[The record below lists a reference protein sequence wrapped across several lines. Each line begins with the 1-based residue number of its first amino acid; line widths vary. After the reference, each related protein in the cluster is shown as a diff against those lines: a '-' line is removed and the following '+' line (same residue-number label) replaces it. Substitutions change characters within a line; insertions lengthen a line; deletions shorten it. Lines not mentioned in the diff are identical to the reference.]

1 MDTIVGKT
9 LAGIYRIDRLIGRG
23 GMARVYLGHDTRLN
37 RQVAVK
43 LLDMDKSSD
52 DDTAY
57 AQRFVREAQAV
68 ASLRHENIVQIYYA
82 GQEDERTYYYVM
94 EYIEG
99 LALNKVIHDYVN
111 DDELMPHTDVM
122 SVGRSIAAAL
132 DYAHSKG
139 VIHRDVKPSNVMISR
154 EGRVILADFGL
165 VMISS
170 QSTRGEVFGTPHYVS
185 PEQARSSKDAC
196 PQSDLYSLGVILYEM
211 LTGHVP
217 FDDPSSTVIA
227 VKHLVEQPPSP
238 RELNPALNVQ
248 TEEVL
253 LKALSKTPTDRYQ
266 SGAVL
271 MAALDAALRASP
283 DPSIQVPASARR
295 QSLISLNERMS
306 TGDRP
311 AADKGPQ
318 LENLVGKQIDEYYIE
333 SVLGRGGMAWVYAGR
348 DTLLD
353 RPVAVKVIA
362 PAFRDDEDYLIRFRR
377 EAQAIGR
384 LEHPHIVRMYRFGN
398 NGGLMF
404 IAMQLVPGA
413 SLREVMDSYFRDG
426 DYIEPE
432 HVLHITRQ
440 ICDALDYSHSLGVIH
455 RDVKPENV
463 LIDAQDNA
471 TLTDFGL
478 ALMQDIGTH
487 GKIFGSPSYI
497 SPEQLI
503 SSANAVPQS
512 DIYALGVVLF
522 EIFTGRLPHDDAT
535 TSHPGKSPRLP
546 RQIRPEL
553 SPAIERVILT
563 AMAED
568 VDQRYGSGKAL
579 ADALEKALRPEIN
592 PASTS
597 SLRRP
602 GAAHSLPAIHP
613 PTPAPAPAPAVVIAP
628 TPAANAWPRVT
639 PHAAMP
645 QAMPLVKPLVKQKSS
660 RRNQWWWLAPVAA
673 IGAILALGAFLTMF
687 LDIPLSSFIPPA
699 VTPTMTVVS
708 QSTPTSVLSP
718 TVTADAGAV
727 DYGPYEPVNVEL
739 AGVSFALSTSSPV
752 TEGGQWLPAGAEWLI
767 GTDLRRVIALP
778 YSDSTK
784 DTIEAMRPADI
795 IRVKLANGDVIEYA
809 FVQVERLGVQRTDV
823 LTSMEPSLVIILY
836 GDAASDRY
844 VVTAAA
850 IQE

>member
-1 MDTIVGKT
+1 MADTIVGKT

-52 DDTAY
+52 DETY

-68 ASLRHENIVQIYYA
+68 ASLRHENIVHIYYA
-82 GQEDERTYYYVM
+82 GQEDEHTYYYVM
-94 EYIEG
+94 EYIDG

-154 EGRVILADFGL
+154 EGRVILTDFGL

-196 PQSDLYSLGVILYEM
+196 PQSDLYSLSVILYEM

-227 VKHLVEQPPSP
+227 VKHLIEQPPPP
-238 RELNPALNVQ
+238 REINPALNVQ

-253 LKALSKTPTDRYQ
+253 LKALSKTPKDRYQ

-306 TGDRP
+306 TGERP
-311 AADKGPQ
+311 TTDKGPQ

-398 NGGLMF
+398 NNGLMF

-568 VDQRYGSGKAL
+568 VDQRYANGKAL

-602 GAAHSLPAIHP
+602 GARPLPAISS
-613 PTPAPAPAPAVVIAP
+613 PAPVPAPAVVI
-628 TPAANAWPRVT
+628 TPAPVANAWPQVT
-639 PHAAMP
+639 P
-645 QAMPLVKPLVKQKSS
+645 QAMPLVKQKSS

-673 IGAILALGAFLTMF
+673 IGAILALGAFLAMF
-687 LDIPLSSFIPPA
+687 LDIPLDIPLSSVIPPA
-699 VTPTMTVVS
+699 VTPTMAVVS
-708 QSTPTSVLSP
+708 QSTPTVLVP
-718 TVTADAGAV
+718 TVPADAGTV
-727 DYGPYEPVNVEL
+727 NYGPYEPVNVDL

-752 TEGGQWLPAGAEWLI
+752 TEGGQWLPTGAEWLI

-836 GDAASDRY
+836 GDATSDRY